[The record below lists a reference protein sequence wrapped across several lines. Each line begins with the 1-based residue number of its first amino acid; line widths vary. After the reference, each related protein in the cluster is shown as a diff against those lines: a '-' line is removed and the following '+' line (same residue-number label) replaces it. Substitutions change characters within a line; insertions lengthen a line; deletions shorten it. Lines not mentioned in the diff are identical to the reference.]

1 MNIERIFSQDNLTDK
16 FGIPLEINKSYIIG
30 LKFKGRIEQDIDK
43 LLALYKGVYLCQH
56 AYEYYF
62 IFKLLDF
69 YGRYGD
75 LNLPNNRLKLR
86 ILTPE
91 NVDFVENKVQNNISN
106 GRLIINELKKCWQKE
121 ETKTLREWI
130 YDEPYLCLTVKVGGA
145 GSTVCCMG
153 PGININYEDTIF
165 LHPFAETKEYKIL
178 ENNYTYPLPK
188 HILSYQ
194 ETTEHKV
201 IHAQCNQVN
210 NSGNY
215 YFIEFEGDTY
225 NQLVNQIPII
235 TNPRELENGLYTY
248 VILSIGTSEPELYL
262 FKINSIFELGT
273 KHPELVEKIALASN
287 QDINTFHIYY
297 AGEIEVKDNQ
307 ILFNF
312 NSGGFM
318 FGLVSV
324 KDLVEGIPLMIGKL
338 KMIFDPKY
346 DITYANKTLIDRRNI
361 AFTQEE
367 LDNFK
372 NKGAIIKE
380 FDYEDECM
388 EYQNEYYMDK
398 YNVGGKRVLIV
409 KGKKYNKKR
418 RQTNKKRKR
427 FSNKKRKRFSNKKRR
442 RFSNKIRRR
451 FSNKIRRKF

>member
-1 MNIERIFSQDNLTDK
+1 MNIKYISSRDNLTQK

-30 LKFKGRIEQDIDK
+30 VKFKLRAEQDIDK
-43 LLALYKGVYLCQH
+43 LLTVYKGVYLCQEEN
-56 AYEYYF
+56 EYYI

-69 YGRYGD
+69 YGTYGN

-91 NVDFVENKVQNNISN
+91 NVDLVENNIQNNISN
-106 GRLIINELKKCWQKE
+106 GRLIRNELKKCWQKE
-121 ETKTLREWI
+121 EAKSLREWI
-130 YDEPYLCLTVKVGGA
+130 YNEPYICLTVKVSGRGT
-145 GSTVCCMG
+145 TVCMG

-165 LHPFAETKEYKIL
+165 LHPFSETKEYNIL

-225 NQLVNQIPII
+225 NQLVNQIQII
-235 TNPRELENGLYTY
+235 TNPRELENGVYTY
-248 VILSIGTSEPELYL
+248 VILSIGTSEPDLYL

-273 KHPELVEKIALASN
+273 KHPELVEKIALTSN

-338 KMIFDPKY
+338 KMIFDTKY
-346 DITYANKTLIDRRNI
+346 DITYANKTLIDRINI
-361 AFTQEE
+361 VFTQEE

-380 FDYEDECM
+380 FDDEDECM
-388 EYQNEYYMDK
+388 DYQNIYYMDK
-398 YNVGGKRVLIV
+398 YNVGGKRVLII

-427 FSNKKRKRFSNKKRR
+427 FSNKKRRRQTNKKK
-442 RFSNKIRRR
+442 NK
-451 FSNKIRRKF
+451 KF